1 MNVENDGIIY
11 RIKKNNGEVNNVY
24 YDRIQSL
31 IKEKPKNKINLEKV
45 KKQIMFEINKKH
57 LKCVY

>member
-1 MNVENDGIIY
+1 MNVEKDGIIY

-24 YDRIQSL
+24 YDRVHSI
-31 IKEKPKNKINLEKV
+31 IREKPKDKISLEKV
-45 KKQIMFEINKKH
+45 KKQVMFHINKKH

>member
-1 MNVENDGIIY
+1 MNVEKDGIIY

-24 YDRIQSL
+24 YDRVKNI
-31 IKEKPKNKINLEKV
+31 IKEKPKNKNNLESIKKKV
-45 KKQIMFEINKKH
+45 MFEINNKH

>member
-1 MNVENDGIIY
+1 MNVEKDGIIY

-24 YDRIQSL
+24 YDRVQS
-31 IKEKPKNKINLEKV
+31 IIREKPKDKISLEKV
-45 KKQIMFEINKKH
+45 KKQVMFDINKKH

>member
-24 YDRIQSL
+24 YDWIQSI

>member
-24 YDRIQSL
+24 YDRIQSI

-57 LKCVY
+57 LKCLY

>member
-1 MNVENDGIIY
+1 MNVEKDGIIY

-24 YDRIQSL
+24 YDGVHSIIR
-31 IKEKPKNKINLEKV
+31 EKPKDKISLEKA
-45 KKQIMFEINKKH
+45 KKQVMFDINKKH

>member
-24 YDRIQSL
+24 YDRIQSI

>member
-1 MNVENDGIIY
+1 MNVEKDGIIY

-24 YDRIQSL
+24 YDRVQSI
-31 IKEKPKNKINLEKV
+31 IKEKPKNKISLQKV
-45 KKQIMFEINKKH
+45 KKQVMFDINKKY

>member
-24 YDRIQSL
+24 YERIQSI